1 MNPTDDAFPPSLD
14 FGTSCD
20 WANHPECI
28 ADGEGVAA
36 AKDAAVASAARRPAD
51 IGDLI
56 RDTERGSVGVLTDVR
71 GGVPLVRPQYGTA
84 EPWPTAWTA
93 VELIA
98 ERGTWEPS

>member
-1 MNPTDDAFPPSLD
+1 MNLPDDAFPPSLES
-14 FGTSCD
+14 GTSCD
-20 WANHPECI
+20 WANHPERI
-28 ADGEGVAA
+28 ADGEGSA
-36 AKDAAVASAARRPAD
+36 AAVASAVRRPAD

-71 GGVPLVRPQYGTA
+71 DGVPLVRPQYGTA
-84 EPWPTAWTA
+84 EPWPTTWTA